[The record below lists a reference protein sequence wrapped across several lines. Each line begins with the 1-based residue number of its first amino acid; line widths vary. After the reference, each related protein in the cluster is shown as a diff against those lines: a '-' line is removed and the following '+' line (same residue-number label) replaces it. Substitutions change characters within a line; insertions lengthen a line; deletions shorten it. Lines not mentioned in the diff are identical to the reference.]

1 MPLVEVTLY
10 DRRVNEELASKLIE
24 KMTDV
29 VVECTTEELRPE
41 VWVIVN
47 GVPAK
52 HWGIGGKPGS

>member
-1 MPLVEVTLY
+1 MPLVEVSLY
-10 DRRVNEELASKLIE
+10 DRRVNEELARKLIE

-47 GVPAK
+47 GIPATQ
-52 HWGIGGKPGS
+52 WGIGGKQGS